1 MTETAAQATAPATA
15 ATRIVG
21 GAEVPA
27 AGTWKVDPG
36 HAKVG
41 FVGRHFML
49 TKVRGRFTGVD
60 AVVQIGAD
68 PADTTVKVTID
79 MTTVTSGDKYRD
91 NHLKSA
97 DLFDV
102 EQYPTATFRST
113 GIGWDGAGRLDD
125 RGPDHQGRHPGR
137 SPWRWSTSAT
147 RRDPWGND
155 RTVFSARGRINR
167 EDWGVTWNMP
177 LARGGLLVSTEIGLE
192 LEVELIRQP

>member
-1 MTETAAQATAPATA
+1 MTETAAQVTAQATA
-15 ATRIVG
+15 ATRIVD
-21 GAEVPA
+21 GAELPA

-36 HAKVG
+36 HAEVG

-68 PADTTVKVTID
+68 PAETTVEVTID
-79 MTTVTSGDKYRD
+79 MTTVTSGDSTRD

-113 GIGWDGAGRLDD
+113 GIGWDGLAGSMTGDLTIK
-125 RGPDHQGRHPGR
+125 G
-137 SPWRWSTSAT
+137 TT
-147 RRDPWGND
+147 RRVTLEVEYLGYAQDPWGSD

-192 LEVELIRQP
+192 LEIELIRQP